1 MTHDP
6 LCPAQDCD
14 HSEHCSC
21 FIDFGICL
29 CQCSTL
35 IAKVRA
41 DERERVVRAVYKDC
55 AHTKYLGVE
64 PCWHDVIVREIHGDS
79 P

>member
-35 IAKVRA
+35 IAKV
-41 DERERVVRAVYKDC
+41 EQIMSVVDG
-55 AHTKYLGVE
+55 TSGVGHSIIWSE
-64 PCWHDVIVREIHGDS
+64 AMGEDTASPLTSPTDS
-79 P
+79 L